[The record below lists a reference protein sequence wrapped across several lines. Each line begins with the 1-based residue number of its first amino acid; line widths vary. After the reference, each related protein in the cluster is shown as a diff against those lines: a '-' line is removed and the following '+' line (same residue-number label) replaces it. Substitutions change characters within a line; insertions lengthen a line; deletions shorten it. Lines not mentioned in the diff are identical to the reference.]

1 MSTRNS
7 SRFTP
12 IIIAI
17 SVVAGILIG
26 TFYAKH
32 FAGNRLGIINGSSNK
47 LNALLRIVDDQY
59 VDTVNMTD
67 LVEKAMP
74 QILAELDPHST
85 YIPAQNLEEVN
96 SELEGSFSG
105 IGIQFTIQNDTI
117 HVNAVIQGGPSE
129 KVGLMAGDRIVNVD
143 DSLFVGKK
151 LNNELAMRTLKGPK
165 GSQVKLGVKRVGEPK
180 LLDFTITRGDIPQNT
195 VDAAYMLNDD
205 IGYVKVSKFGRTSH
219 VELLN
224 ALAQLNHKKCKGL
237 IIDLRG
243 NTGGYMEAAIRMVNE
258 FLPEG
263 KLIVYT
269 QGRKYPRSEEFANG
283 TGSCQKMPLVV
294 LIDEGSASASEIF
307 TGAIQDNDRGTVV
320 GRRSFG
326 KGLVQQPIDFS
337 DGSAIRL
344 TIARYYTPSGR
355 CIQRP
360 YESGKDRNYE
370 LDLYNRYEH
379 GEFFS
384 RDSIKQN
391 ENERYLTSLGRT
403 VYGGGGIM
411 PDVFV
416 PQDTTGVTSYLSSVI
431 NRGLTLQFTFQYTD
445 NNRKK
450 LSQYET
456 EEELLNYLRHQGL
469 VEQFIRFADTKGVKR
484 RNILIQKSYKRLEAN
499 IYGNIIY
506 NMLGLEAYLK
516 YFNKSDATVQQG
528 IELLE
533 KGEAFPKAPVETE
546 EEVTKEKKDG
556 KKKELR
562 KLMASLKIQHES
574 STLQKLQSAKI
585 LAALEAHPAF
595 RAATTVLL
603 YHSLKDEVD
612 THAFIRKWSNEKR
625 ILLPV
630 VVGDDLELRLYTG
643 PEDMAT
649 GTYGIEEPVGETF
662 TDYASI
668 NFIAVPGVAFD
679 RKGNR
684 LGRGKGYYDRLLPR
698 IPAAYKAG
706 ICFPF
711 QVVEEVPAETFDI
724 CMDIIIT
731 SNEDELSHPHHPLP
745 SCDRE

>member
-269 QGRKYPRSEEFANG
+269 QGRKYPRAEEFANG

-360 YESGKDRNYE
+360 YESGKDKNYE
-370 LDLYNRYEH
+370 LDIYNRYEH

-384 RDSIKQN
+384 RDSIKLN

-456 EEELLNYLRHQGL
+456 EEDLLNYLRHQGL
-469 VEQFIRFADTKGVKR
+469 VEQFIRFADSKGVKR

-533 KGEAFPKAPVETE
+533 KGEAFPKAPAETE
-546 EEVTKEKKDG
+546 EEVTKDNKDG

-562 KLMASLKIQHES
+562 KLMASLKIRHAS

-630 VVGDDLELRLYTG
+630 VVGDELELRLYTG

-662 TDYASI
+662 TDYADI
-668 NFIAVPGVAFD
+668 DFIAVPGVAFD

-711 QVVEEVPAETFDI
+711 QIVEEVPAEAFDI

-745 SCDRE
+745 PCDRE

>member
-17 SVVAGILIG
+17 SVVIGILIG

-59 VDTVNMTD
+59 VDTVNMAD

-117 HVNAVIQGGPSE
+117 HVNSVIQGGPSE
-129 KVGLMAGDRIVNVD
+129 KVGLMAGDRIVMVD

-151 LNNELAMRTLKGPK
+151 VTNEKAMRTLKGPK
-165 GSQVKLGVKRVGEPK
+165 GSQVKLGVKRATEKK
-180 LLDFTITRGDIPQNT
+180 LLTFNITRGDIPQNT
-195 VDAAYMLNDD
+195 IDAAYMLNNDL
-205 IGYVKVSKFGRTSH
+205 GYIQVSKFGRTTH

-224 ALAQLNHKKCKGL
+224 AIAVLSHKNCKGL

-243 NTGGYMEAAIRMVNE
+243 NTGGYMEAAVRMVNE

-269 QGRKYPRSEEFANG
+269 QGRKYPRTEEFANG

-294 LIDEGSASASEIF
+294 LIDESSASASEIF
-307 TGAIQDNDRGTVV
+307 TGAIQDNDRGTII

-360 YESGKDRNYE
+360 YESGKDKNYE
-370 LDLYNRYEH
+370 MDWLTRYEH
-379 GEFFS
+379 GEYFS
-384 RDSIKQN
+384 KDSIKLD
-391 ENERYLTSLGRT
+391 ENLRYSTALGRP

-416 PQDTTGVTSYLSSVI
+416 PQDTTGVSSYLTEVLSK
-431 NRGLTLQFTFQYTD
+431 GLTIQFSFQYTD
-445 NNRKK
+445 SNRDK
-450 LSQYET
+450 LKQYDT
-456 EEELLNYLRHQGL
+456 EESLLAYLSKQGI
-469 VEQFIRFADTKGVKR
+469 VEQFIRYADSKGIKR
-484 RNILIQKSYKRLEAN
+484 RNILIQKSHKLLEKN
-499 IYGNIIY
+499 LYGNIIY
-506 NMLGLEAYLK
+506 NMLGKEAYIK
-516 YFNKSDATVQQG
+516 YFNTSDPTVKKAVE
-528 IELLE
+528 ILE
-533 KGEAFPKAPVETE
+533 KGEAFPKAPLTQEPQKGPKNE
-546 EEVTKEKKDG
+546 R
-556 KKKELR
+556 KKKTT
-562 KLMASLKIQHES
+562 AQAD
-574 STLQKLQSAKI
+574 STGENKI
-585 LAALEAHPAF
+585 LRF
-595 RAATTVLL
+595 
-603 YHSLKDEVD
+603 
-612 THAFIRKWSNEKR
+612 
-625 ILLPV
+625 
-630 VVGDDLELRLYTG
+630 
-643 PEDMAT
+643 
-649 GTYGIEEPVGETF
+649 
-662 TDYASI
+662 YA
-668 NFIAVPGVAFD
+668 
-679 RKGNR
+679 
-684 LGRGKGYYDRLLPR
+684 
-698 IPAAYKAG
+698 
-706 ICFPF
+706 
-711 QVVEEVPAETFDI
+711 
-724 CMDIIIT
+724 
-731 SNEDELSHPHHPLP
+731 
-745 SCDRE
+745 

>member
-1 MSTRNS
+1 MSTKNS

-12 IIIAI
+12 VIIAI

-59 VDTVNMTD
+59 VDTVNMAD
-67 LVEKAMP
+67 LLEKAMP
-74 QILAELDPHST
+74 RILAELDPHST
-85 YIPAQNLEEVN
+85 YIPAQNLEEIN

-117 HVNAVIQGGPSE
+117 HVNAVIPGGPSE
-129 KVGLMAGDRIVNVD
+129 KVGLMPGDRIVNVND
-143 DSLFVGKK
+143 TLFVGKK
-151 LNNELAMRTLKGPK
+151 VNNEQAMRTLKGPK
-165 GSQVKLGVKRVGEPK
+165 GSQVKLGVKRMSEKK

-195 VDAAYMLNDD
+195 VDASYMLNDD
-205 IGYVKVSKFGRTSH
+205 IGYVKISKFGRTSH

-224 ALAQLNHKKCKGL
+224 SLAQLNHKNCKGL

-269 QGRKYPRSEEFANG
+269 QGRKYPKAEEFANG

-307 TGAIQDNDRGTVV
+307 TGAIQDNDRGTLV

-360 YESGKDRNYE
+360 YENGNDRNYE
-370 LDLYNRYEH
+370 LDIYTRFDH

-384 RDSIKQN
+384 QDSIKQN
-391 ENERYLTSLGRT
+391 ENEKYYTSLGRP

-416 PQDTTGVTSYLSSVI
+416 PQDTTGVTTYLSTVVG
-431 NRGLTLQFTFQYTD
+431 RGLTLQFTFQYTD
-445 NNRKK
+445 NNREK
-450 LSQYET
+450 LSQFET
-456 EEELLNYLRHQGL
+456 EEELLNYLRHQGII
-469 VEQFIRFADTKGVKR
+469 EQFIRFADSKGIKR
-484 RNILIQKSYKRLEAN
+484 RNILIQKSYKLLERS

-506 NMLGLEAYLK
+506 NMLGMESFIK
-516 YFNKSDATVQQG
+516 YFNQTDPTVNKG
-528 IELLE
+528 IELLQ
-533 KGEAFPKAPVETE
+533 KDEAFPKAPEKTE
-546 EEVTKEKKDG
+546 EDLKKGKKDG
-556 KKKELR
+556 KKK
-562 KLMASLKIQHES
+562 KTAQ
-574 STLQKLQSAKI
+574 
-585 LAALEAHPAF
+585 
-595 RAATTVLL
+595 
-603 YHSLKDEVD
+603 
-612 THAFIRKWSNEKR
+612 
-625 ILLPV
+625 
-630 VVGDDLELRLYTG
+630 G
-643 PEDMAT
+643 
-649 GTYGIEEPVGETF
+649 YGIHENPARIF
-662 TDYASI
+662 DYA
-668 NFIAVPGVAFD
+668 
-679 RKGNR
+679 
-684 LGRGKGYYDRLLPR
+684 
-698 IPAAYKAG
+698 KAT
-706 ICFPF
+706 
-711 QVVEEVPAETFDI
+711 V
-724 CMDIIIT
+724 
-731 SNEDELSHPHHPLP
+731 S
-745 SCDRE
+745 

>member
-1 MSTRNS
+1 MSTKNS

-12 IIIAI
+12 VIIAV
-17 SVVAGILIG
+17 SVVIGILIG

-32 FAGNRLGIINGSSNK
+32 FAGNRLGIINASSNK
-47 LNALLRIVDDQY
+47 LNALLRIIDDQY
-59 VDTVNMTD
+59 VDTVNMGE

-85 YIPAQNLEEVN
+85 YIPAKNLEEIN

-129 KVGLMAGDRIVNVD
+129 KVGLMAGDRIISVN
-143 DSLFVGKK
+143 DSAFVGKK
-151 LNNELAMRTLKGPK
+151 INNELAMRTLKGPK
-165 GSQVKLGVKRVGEPK
+165 GSQVKIGVKRSGEKQP
-180 LLDFTITRGDIPQNT
+180 LSFTITRGDIPQNT
-195 VDAAYMLNDD
+195 VDAAYMLTNET
-205 IGYVKVSKFGRTSH
+205 GYIKVSKFGRTSH
-219 VELLN
+219 MELLK
-224 ALAQLNHKKCKGL
+224 ALAELNQKKCKGL

-283 TGSCQKMPLVV
+283 TGSCQKIPLIV
-294 LIDEGSASASEIF
+294 LVDEGSASASEIF
-307 TGAIQDNDRGTVV
+307 TGAIQDNDRGTIV

-360 YESGKDRNYE
+360 YESGNDRNYE
-370 LDLYNRYEH
+370 MDLYKRYEH

-391 ENERYLTSLGRT
+391 EDERYYTNIGRV

-416 PQDTTGVTSYLSSVI
+416 PQDTTGISSYLSTVL

-445 NNRKK
+445 KHRQSLNQFDNEESLLKY
-450 LSQYET
+450 LS
-456 EEELLNYLRHQGL
+456 RQG
-469 VEQFIRFADTKGVKR
+469 VIEQFIRFAESKGVKR
-484 RNILIQKSYKRLEAN
+484 RNILIHKSYQLLERN

-506 NMLGLEAYLK
+506 NMLGLEAYIR
-516 YFNKSDATVQQG
+516 YFNQTDSTVKKG

-533 KGEAFPKAPVETE
+533 KGEAFPKPAVADTDEENGKETE
-546 EEVTKEKKDG
+546 NGKEK
-556 KKKELR
+556 
-562 KLMASLKIQHES
+562 
-574 STLQKLQSAKI
+574 
-585 LAALEAHPAF
+585 
-595 RAATTVLL
+595 RAA
-603 YHSLKDEVD
+603 
-612 THAFIRKWSNEKR
+612 
-625 ILLPV
+625 
-630 VVGDDLELRLYTG
+630 
-643 PEDMAT
+643 
-649 GTYGIEEPVGETF
+649 
-662 TDYASI
+662 
-668 NFIAVPGVAFD
+668 
-679 RKGNR
+679 
-684 LGRGKGYYDRLLPR
+684 
-698 IPAAYKAG
+698 
-706 ICFPF
+706 
-711 QVVEEVPAETFDI
+711 
-724 CMDIIIT
+724 
-731 SNEDELSHPHHPLP
+731 
-745 SCDRE
+745 

>member
-1 MSTRNS
+1 MSTKKS

-17 SVVAGILIG
+17 SVVVGILIG

-105 IGIQFTIQNDTI
+105 IGIQFSIQNDTI
-117 HVNAVIQGGPSE
+117 HVGAVIQGGPSE
-129 KVGLMAGDRIVNVD
+129 KVGLMAGDRIVSVN
-143 DSLFVGKK
+143 DSIFVGKEVT
-151 LNNELAMRTLKGPK
+151 NERAMRTLKGPK
-165 GSQVKLGVKRVGEPK
+165 GTQVKIGVKRAGEK
-180 LLDFTITRGDIPQNT
+180 DILSFNITRGDIPQNT
-195 VDAAYMLNDD
+195 VDAAYMLNDN
-205 IGYVKVSKFGRTSH
+205 IGYIKVSKFGRTSH

-224 ALAQLNHKKCKGL
+224 ALAQLNHKNCKGL

-263 KLIVYT
+263 DLILYT
-269 QGRKYPRSEEFANG
+269 QGRKYPRTEEFANG
-283 TGSCQKMPLVV
+283 TGSCQKIPLIV

-307 TGAIQDNDRGTVV
+307 TGAIQDNDRGMVV

-360 YESGKDRNYE
+360 YENGKDQKYE
-370 LDLYNRYEH
+370 FDLYNRYEH

-384 RDSIKQN
+384 QDSIKQN
-391 ENERYLTSLGRT
+391 ENERYYTGLGRT

-416 PQDTTGVTSYLSSVI
+416 PQDTTGITSYLSVVI
-431 NRGLTLQFTFQYTD
+431 NRGLNLLFTFQYTD
-445 NNRKK
+445 DNRKK
-450 LSQYET
+450 LSQYKT
-456 EEELLNYLRHQGL
+456 EKELLGYLSQQGI
-469 VEQFIRFADTKGVKR
+469 VEQFIRFADSKGVKR
-484 RNILIQKSYKRLEAN
+484 RNILIQKSYKLLEKN

-506 NMLGLEAYLK
+506 NMLGLEAYIK
-516 YFNKSDATVQQG
+516 FFNKTDLTVNKG
-528 IELLE
+528 VELLE
-533 KGEAFPKAPVETE
+533 KGEAFPKAPESV
-546 EEVTKEKKDG
+546 KKDEIKGKKNG
-556 KKKELR
+556 KKKR
-562 KLMASLKIQHES
+562 TAQVDN
-574 STLQKLQSAKI
+574 
-585 LAALEAHPAF
+585 AAENPL
-595 RAATTVLL
+595 
-603 YHSLKDEVD
+603 
-612 THAFIRKWSNEKR
+612 
-625 ILLPV
+625 
-630 VVGDDLELRLYTG
+630 LRLY
-643 PEDMAT
+643 AKS
-649 GTYGIEEPVGETF
+649 PV
-662 TDYASI
+662 
-668 NFIAVPGVAFD
+668 
-679 RKGNR
+679 
-684 LGRGKGYYDRLLPR
+684 
-698 IPAAYKAG
+698 
-706 ICFPF
+706 C
-711 QVVEEVPAETFDI
+711 
-724 CMDIIIT
+724 
-731 SNEDELSHPHHPLP
+731 
-745 SCDRE
+745 

>member
-269 QGRKYPRSEEFANG
+269 QGRKYPRAEEFANG

-360 YESGKDRNYE
+360 YESGKDKNYE
-370 LDLYNRYEH
+370 LDIYNRYEH

-384 RDSIKQN
+384 RDSIKLN

-411 PDVFV
+411 PDVFIPV
-416 PQDTTGVTSYLSSVI
+416 DTSRYTDYHRNVVAAGLVNRIAMNYLDRHRAELNKKYPKFAQYKQNFNVTDDIMQELVTLAKDDKIEFNEEQYNRSKPLIMLQIKALIARDLYDMAEYFQVI
-431 NRGLTLQFTFQYTD
+431 NDDNESFQ
-445 NNRKK
+445 
-450 LSQYET
+450 EA
-456 EEELLNYLRHQGL
+456 LRL
-469 VEQFIRFADTKGVKR
+469 INDEQR
-484 RNILIQKSYKRLEAN
+484 Y
-499 IYGNIIY
+499 
-506 NMLGLEAYLK
+506 
-516 YFNKSDATVQQG
+516 
-528 IELLE
+528 
-533 KGEAFPKAPVETE
+533 
-546 EEVTKEKKDG
+546 
-556 KKKELR
+556 KKELER
-562 KLMASLKIQHES
+562 
-574 STLQKLQSAKI
+574 
-585 LAALEAHPAF
+585 
-595 RAATTVLL
+595 
-603 YHSLKDEVD
+603 
-612 THAFIRKWSNEKR
+612 
-625 ILLPV
+625 
-630 VVGDDLELRLYTG
+630 
-643 PEDMAT
+643 
-649 GTYGIEEPVGETF
+649 
-662 TDYASI
+662 
-668 NFIAVPGVAFD
+668 
-679 RKGNR
+679 
-684 LGRGKGYYDRLLPR
+684 
-698 IPAAYKAG
+698 
-706 ICFPF
+706 
-711 QVVEEVPAETFDI
+711 
-724 CMDIIIT
+724 
-731 SNEDELSHPHHPLP
+731 
-745 SCDRE
+745 

>member
-1 MSTRNS
+1 MSTKNS

-12 IIIAI
+12 VIIAV
-17 SVVAGILIG
+17 SVVVGILIG

-59 VDTVNMTD
+59 VDTVNMAD

-117 HVNAVIQGGPSE
+117 HVNAVVQGGPSE
-129 KVGLMAGDRIVNVD
+129 KIGLMAGDRIVTVD

-151 LNNELAMRTLKGPK
+151 GTNERAMRTLKGPK
-165 GSQVKLGVKRVGEPK
+165 GSQVKLGIKRTGEK
-180 LLDFTITRGDIPQNT
+180 DLLHFNITRGDIPQNT
-195 VDAAYMLNDD
+195 VDAAYMVNDD

-269 QGRKYPRSEEFANG
+269 QGRKYPRAEEFANG

-355 CIQRP
+355 CIQKP
-360 YESGKDRNYE
+360 YVKGNDANYE
-370 LDLYNRYEH
+370 MDILTRYEH

-384 RDSIKQN
+384 QDSIKQDQSQIF
-391 ENERYLTSLGRT
+391 ETSLGRP

-411 PDVFV
+411 PDIFV
-416 PQDTTGVTSYLSSVI
+416 PQDTTGMTSYYRMAV
-431 NRGLTLQFTFQYTD
+431 NRGLTIQFAFQYTD
-445 NNRKK
+445 NHRAEMQK
-450 LSQYET
+450 YET
-456 EEELLNYLRHQGL
+456 EESLLQYLKHQNIL
-469 VEQFIRFADTKGVKR
+469 EQFARFAENKGLKR
-484 RNILIQKSYKRLEAN
+484 RNILMYKSQKLFETN
-499 IYGNIIY
+499 LYGNIIY
-506 NMLGLEAYLK
+506 NMLGMEAYIEYL
-516 YFNKSDATVQQG
+516 NKSDKTV
-528 IELLE
+528 LKALE
-533 KGEAFPKAPVETE
+533 VLDKGESFPKAPEQPIEPKVSDEGTKKTTAQADSARKAPSRHHRINN
-546 EEVTKEKKDG
+546 EV
-556 KKKELR
+556 R
-562 KLMASLKIQHES
+562 
-574 STLQKLQSAKI
+574 
-585 LAALEAHPAF
+585 
-595 RAATTVLL
+595 
-603 YHSLKDEVD
+603 
-612 THAFIRKWSNEKR
+612 
-625 ILLPV
+625 
-630 VVGDDLELRLYTG
+630 
-643 PEDMAT
+643 
-649 GTYGIEEPVGETF
+649 
-662 TDYASI
+662 
-668 NFIAVPGVAFD
+668 
-679 RKGNR
+679 
-684 LGRGKGYYDRLLPR
+684 
-698 IPAAYKAG
+698 
-706 ICFPF
+706 CF
-711 QVVEEVPAETFDI
+711 A
-724 CMDIIIT
+724 
-731 SNEDELSHPHHPLP
+731 
-745 SCDRE
+745 